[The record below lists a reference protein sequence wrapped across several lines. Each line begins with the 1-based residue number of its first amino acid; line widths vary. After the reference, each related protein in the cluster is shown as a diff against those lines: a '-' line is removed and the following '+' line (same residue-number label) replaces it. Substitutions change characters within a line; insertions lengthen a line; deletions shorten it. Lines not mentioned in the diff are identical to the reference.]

1 MKKILCIA
9 LVTGFIAWYWYDVNT
24 NNQVQIM
31 GTQHD
36 YTRETKFVSDSV
48 FISNQAIIDSL
59 TTVEELLTHLSSLPS
74 NSTSSL
80 EGPDDTEHTWV
91 GGNGESFK
99 E

>member
-1 MKKILCIA
+1 MKKIFIIA
-9 LVTGFIAWYWYDVNT
+9 TVVGFIIWYWYAVNSNKHET
-24 NNQVQIM
+24 QIM

-36 YTRETKFVSDSV
+36 CTMEFVSDSV
-48 FISNQAIIDSL
+48 FMNNQAIIDSL
-59 TTVEELLTHLSSLPS
+59 TTVEELLNYLDTLPLNPTSLQ
-74 NSTSSL
+74 

>member
-1 MKKILCIA
+1 MKKVFIITA
-9 LVTGFIAWYWYDVNT
+9 FVGIIAWYWYAT
-24 NNQVQIM
+24 NKQEVHIM

-36 YTRETKFVSDSV
+36 FTREIKFVPDSV
-48 FISNQAIIDSL
+48 FMNNQAIIDSL

-74 NSTSSL
+74 KL

>member
-1 MKKILCIA
+1 MKKILTAIA
-9 LVTGFIAWYWYDVNT
+9 IVSLMSCGNDHEVR
-24 NNQVQIM
+24 IM
-31 GTQHD
+31 GTPVD
-36 YTRETKFVSDSV
+36 YTQDIGFVSDSV
-48 FISNQAIIDSL
+48 FLHNQAIIDSL

>member
-1 MKKILCIA
+1 MKKVFIITA
-9 LVTGFIAWYWYDVNT
+9 VVGFIAWYWYAVNT
-24 NNQVQIM
+24 NKHEVQIR

-36 YTRETKFVSDSV
+36 FTREFVSDSV
-48 FISNQAIIDSL
+48 FMNNQAIIDSL

-74 NSTSSL
+74 DSTSSL

>member
-9 LVTGFIAWYWYDVNT
+9 LVIGFIAWYWHDVNT